1 MWGMP
6 GCSRV
11 CSGVPA
17 WVYLGVPGC
26 MLVYVGVQGCLR
38 VCACVWDEF
47 SEFLP
52 ENRVPTS
59 VDFNTYPIRIFFI
72 KARRDGPLVQRVA
85 PFTMAVKC
93 EKDENHPLGYLHT
106 SFLSA
111 SNNSTETG
119 YRFSCTCALV
129 SRKKNMSI
137 LSLNTPE
144 VHPSNSPD
152 VKWRCVH
159 FYSCIAAFSSDPALA
174 KEFARFIS
182 DDSLVSSM
190 QQVIA
195 ILG

>member
-1 MWGMP
+1 M
-6 GCSRV
+6 
-11 CSGVPA
+11 
-17 WVYLGVPGC
+17 
-26 MLVYVGVQGCLR
+26 
-38 VCACVWDEF
+38 
-47 SEFLP
+47 
-52 ENRVPTS
+52 TS
-59 VDFNTYPIRIFFI
+59 FFI

>member
-1 MWGMP
+1 M
-6 GCSRV
+6 
-11 CSGVPA
+11 
-17 WVYLGVPGC
+17 
-26 MLVYVGVQGCLR
+26 
-38 VCACVWDEF
+38 
-47 SEFLP
+47 
-52 ENRVPTS
+52 
-59 VDFNTYPIRIFFI
+59 
-72 KARRDGPLVQRVA
+72 VQRVA

-111 SNNSTETG
+111 SNNSETG
-119 YRFSCTCALV
+119 YKFSCTCGLV
-129 SRKKNMSI
+129 SRKKNMSL

-159 FYSCIAAFSSDPALA
+159 FYSCIAAFSSDPTLA

-195 ILG
+195 ILGDFTNFFTKNRLIHKLVHT